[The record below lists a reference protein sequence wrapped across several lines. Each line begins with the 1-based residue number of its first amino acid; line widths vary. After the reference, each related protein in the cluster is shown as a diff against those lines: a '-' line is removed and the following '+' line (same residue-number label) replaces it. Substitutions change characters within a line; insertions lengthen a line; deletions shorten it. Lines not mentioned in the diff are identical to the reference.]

1 MRRFWLE
8 GKPIPHVPFDENPDL
23 NSCHLYQQLQV
34 INCCIARKRR
44 RESAIESLDSFIS
57 QSNSIKSISSNSNH
71 EPLSS
76 PIFARNKTGDLVLR
90 VGADHQSENLTMLET
105 NEPIY
110 SPVTQVYSMLFSL
123 NLCNLYFQMIFCII
137 LNIGGAY
144 FNR

>member
-1 MRRFWLE
+1 MRKFWLD

-44 RESAIESLDSFIS
+44 RESAIASLDSFII
-57 QSNSIKSISSNSNH
+57 QNNSIKSVPVSSNH

-76 PIFARNKTGDLVLR
+76 PIFARDKAGDLVLR

-105 NEPIY
+105 DEPIY
-110 SPVTQVYSMLFSL
+110 SPVTQVYT
-123 NLCNLYFQMIFCII
+123 I
-137 LNIGGAY
+137 
-144 FNR
+144 